1 MAKRKYK
8 FVEDFRDENGNPY
21 PNLGSP
27 AFKKPSI
34 CCPEG
39 WYHQI
44 AKIVYKTETRI
55 EVTYTTTD
63 DGLLVEGEAKEVT
76 VYIEQ
81 MGAKGGWIQKMTNL
95 SNDPNDDCW
104 LTDGYISGNAFVGG
118 DVQINGAEIAD
129 NAKVMDDAQISSG
142 VGIANNAYV
151 YGEAKISSTI
161 NGASISG
168 NARVG
173 GEVSGSATVSGSA
186 EISDG
191 AKVSGGAAVF
201 GNAKVYGEVQGD
213 SRVFGDAV
221 VYGSVRGNA
230 KVSGD
235 AFVGEDGIVDGN
247 AEVNGGIIHGK
258 VEGTAKVSGNSMIH
272 KEGIAK
278 DTSNVDG
285 NSVVYGSVVQTAKV
299 KGNCVV
305 GPDGNL
311 TGSSEVDGN
320 VYANGVLHE
329 TTITGGSL
337 LSGDVKNSKVGEV
350 CCAIVKDGIEITNS
364 ELGGSPIIAGRVT
377 NGIVKGGAII
387 GVGAVCQ
394 DGTNEGNSIL
404 VGEQRND
411 EGNLTGG
418 SGGSNEGI
426 MKGNAVVGA
435 DGENIGVLEGN
446 AKVKGDFE
454 RSIQGN
460 GTASG
465 ASGITLEDNSVGLED
480 TNDGHGNQV
489 VLDGENEEPGDGYAA
504 VLCEVK

>member
-1 MAKRKYK
+1 MARRKFK

-27 AFKKPSI
+27 AYKHPSI

-44 AKIVYKTETRI
+44 ARISYKTETRR
-55 EVTYTTTD
+55 EKTYTTTK
-63 DGLLVEGEAKEVT
+63 DGLLVEGGVREET

-81 MGAKGGWIQKMTNL
+81 MGAVGGWVQKMTNL

-104 LTDGYISGNAFVGG
+104 LADGYISGNAFVGG

-129 NAKVMDDAQISSG
+129 NAKVMDNASVNSG
-142 VGIANNAYV
+142 VGIAENAYV
-151 YGEAKISSTI
+151 YGNAKVSS
-161 NGASISG
+161 SG
-168 NARVG
+168 IAVFGDARVG
-173 GEVSGSATVSGSA
+173 GEVSGSATVSGGA
-186 EISDG
+186 EVAEEAIVSG
-191 AKVSGGAAVF
+191 SSKVSG
-201 GNAKVYGEVQGD
+201 NAKIYGKVQGD
-213 SRVFGDAV
+213 ATVSGDAV
-221 VYGSVRGNA
+221 VYGTVRGSA
-230 KVSGD
+230 KVSGT

-247 AEVNGGIIHGK
+247 AEVDGGIIHGK
-258 VEGTAKVSGNSMIH
+258 VEGNAKISGNSMIQ
-272 KEGIAK
+272 KDGIAK

-305 GPDGNL
+305 GPKGEL

-329 TTITGGSL
+329 TTMTGGSL
-337 LSGDVKNSKVGEV
+337 LSGDVKNSKVDEV
-350 CCAIVKDGIEITNS
+350 CCAIVKDGIEITDS

-426 MKGNAVVGA
+426 MNGNAVVGS
-435 DGENIGVLEGN
+435 DGENTGVLEGN

-454 RSIQGN
+454 GSIQGN

-480 TNDGHGNQV
+480 TNNGHGNQV

-504 VLCEVK
+504 VLCEVT